1 MTPAPAVS
9 GAVSGSPGRIL
20 VIKLGALG
28 DVILALGPFAAIRRD
43 HPDAHITLLT
53 TPAFAG
59 VLESSPYFD
68 EIWAES
74 RVKLWNP
81 AGWLALRRRLRGG
94 AFDRVYDLQTSDRSG
109 WYFRLMGPGRRP
121 EWSGIAPG
129 CSHPHANPRRDFM
142 HSIERQNEQLAI
154 AGVATVPDADLSWMT
169 ADIGRFGLTD
179 RYALLVPGG
188 APHRPAKRWPAD
200 RYAALA
206 TGLIASGVQP
216 VVLGTTAEADIAREI
231 ADACPGVRDLTGETA
246 IPDLAA
252 LARGAA
258 GAVGN
263 DTGPMHLIAA
273 AGCPSVVLFSSDSD
287 PALTAPRGASV
298 TVLRAMDLGSLAVES
313 VEAALSLR

>member
-1 MTPAPAVS
+1 MD
-9 GAVSGSPGRIL
+9 SPERIL

-28 DVILALGPFAAIRRD
+28 DVILALGPFAAIRR
-43 HPDAHITLLT
+43 HHRNAHITLLT

-59 VLESSPYFD
+59 FLESSPYFD
-68 EIWAES
+68 EIWSEA
-74 RVKLWNP
+74 RVPPWNP
-81 AGWLALRRRLRGG
+81 AGWMALRRRLRGG
-94 AFDRVYDLQTSDRSG
+94 AFERVYDLQTSDRSG
-109 WYFRLMGPGRRP
+109 WYFCLLGPGQRP

-142 HSIERQNEQLAI
+142 HSIERQNEQLAM
-154 AGVATVPDADLSWMT
+154 AGIEQVPDADLSWME
-169 ADIGRFGLTD
+169 ADIGRFGLTG
-179 RYALLVPGG
+179 RYVLLVPGG

-206 TGLIASGVQP
+206 MYLVTAGVQP
-216 VVLGTTAEADIAREI
+216 VLLGTAAEADIAREI
-231 ADACPGVRDLTGETA
+231 AGTCPGVRDLTGETA
-246 IPDLAA
+246 IPDLAV

-273 AGCPSVVLFSSDSD
+273 AACPSVVLFSGESD
-287 PALTAPRGASV
+287 PALTAPRGRSV
-298 TVLRAMDLGSLAVES
+298 TVLRGADLAALSVES

>member
-1 MTPAPAVS
+1 MTPGAAVS
-9 GAVSGSPGRIL
+9 GSSSRSPGRIL

-59 VLESSPYFD
+59 LLESSPYFD
-68 EIWAES
+68 EIWAET
-74 RVKLWNP
+74 RVPLWNP
-81 AGWLALRRRLRGG
+81 AGWLALRR
-94 AFDRVYDLQTSDRSG
+94 
-109 WYFRLMGPGRRP
+109 RLMGPGRRP

-142 HSIERQNEQLAI
+142 HSIERQNEQLAM
-154 AGVATVPDADLSWMT
+154 AGIGNVPDADLSWME
-169 ADIGRFGLTD
+169 ADIGRFGLAD
-179 RYALLVPGG
+179 RYVLLVPGG
-188 APHRPAKRWPAD
+188 APHRPAKRWPTG

-206 TGLIASGVQP
+206 TRLVAAGIQP
-216 VVLGTTAEADIAREI
+216 VLLGTAFEAGIAREI
-231 ADACPGVRDLTGETA
+231 AGGCPGVRDLTGETTIA
-246 IPDLAA
+246 DIAV

-273 AGCPSVVLFSSDSD
+273 AGCPSVVLFSGESD

-298 TVLRAMDLGSLAVES
+298 AVQRATDLAALSVES